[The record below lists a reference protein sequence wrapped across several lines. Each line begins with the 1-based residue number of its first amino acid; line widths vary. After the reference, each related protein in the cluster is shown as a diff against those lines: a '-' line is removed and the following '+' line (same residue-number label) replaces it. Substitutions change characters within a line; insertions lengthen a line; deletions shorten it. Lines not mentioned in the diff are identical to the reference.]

1 MKLILFSGN
10 HPRHLFV
17 NSEIIKYFDNTLVII
32 MEREELQPSPPNDL
46 TAHDKS
52 LFLKHFSNRY
62 KIETDTYS
70 NLNAEEVYKNCN
82 VIYIKPEEL
91 NTESIANKV
100 KEFDADFCFI
110 FGANLILDPVID
122 NLPKDRINLHLGLS
136 PWYKGAATLFW
147 PFYNLKPQFCG
158 VTFHQIT
165 KKADAGEIIHQSV
178 PQLRNGDRI
187 HDVGAKCVLKAKKD
201 IGKIISFW
209 KKKRKFQGKIQNQTG
224 RNWRESDF
232 HASQLRLIYD
242 LFDDKIVDYYLSGI
256 LEQKKPTLF
265 SCLK

>member
-82 VIYIKPEEL
+82 AIYIKPEEL

-201 IGKIISFW
+201 IDKIISFW